1 MTSNIFLQSID
12 DIKNSI
18 KFSKIKI
25 CVAMIATDHKVFHN
39 ISSTLLVSKMKNRIV
54 IDTRNVFNSEIASKA
69 DIGYTGIGHV

>member
-39 ISSTLLVSKMKNRIV
+39 ISPTLLVSKINFLKSLLGKINFCFGERSL
-54 IDTRNVFNSEIASKA
+54 FFYLS
-69 DIGYTGIGHV
+69 H